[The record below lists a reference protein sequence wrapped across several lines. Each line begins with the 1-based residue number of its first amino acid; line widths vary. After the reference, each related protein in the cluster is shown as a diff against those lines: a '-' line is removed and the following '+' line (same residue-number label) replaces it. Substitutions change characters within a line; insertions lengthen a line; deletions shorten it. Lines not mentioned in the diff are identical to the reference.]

1 MLIGHP
7 RPPPAR
13 REPRRVRE
21 ERRLTTRLSMPAI
34 LGAIAT
40 LLACAII
47 ETTIRSLP
55 PSQSLAHTMP
65 ATEDK

>member
-1 MLIGHP
+1 M
-7 RPPPAR
+7 
-13 REPRRVRE
+13 
-21 ERRLTTRLSMPAI
+21 TRLSMLAI
-34 LGAIAT
+34 LGTIAT

-65 ATEDK
+65 AMEDK